1 MNKRIQN
8 KLLLILLMVA
18 LCTLTFAIAVNAQ
31 GIASDE
37 FGTAETLEGIPV
49 DLTDTASR
57 VVLKG
62 ADGLYRTFPSAYIY
76 FKTGS
81 GNWNWRGEA
90 KCDFSYINN
99 ALGLTEENAYTI
111 DSVIRIEVPD
121 DLKYIEGYSG
131 KVNLKEMYFS
141 PNAEMTD
148 LRPMGNGCGVEKI
161 TMPPKQTSYASY
173 MFHTCPNLKTVI
185 FYENENLKSLPTE
198 MFKACTSL
206 EEFVVPDSV
215 TSLGGSFFSGCSSLK
230 RVILSP
236 GITSIGTIFSY
247 LASLEYVNTENITSY
262 SAKAFQ
268 GCSSLDGIVLNE
280 AVTSIPID
288 FCHGCK
294 SLTSITI
301 PSNVTIINGYA
312 FNGCTKLTTV
322 INKSDKLTAI
332 YGNAF
337 ASCPITEFYF
347 PDGIK
352 ELGASSFIGAQFTSI
367 DLPNTITTLGT
378 AVFQNCS
385 KLTYIRL
392 PESLTEVPH
401 DFIKGTIGSKITIVV
416 PMGCTGIYSQF
427 SLQNSGINV
436 IIYTGSAKDA
446 FVASVQSKA
455 SGWVSKI
462 VYENHCDH
470 YYNSVHVN
478 DTNPCVINCDRCKAY
493 GVAKEN
499 PVHTEEIR
507 VTYVSFAKAG
517 EKVVGCG
524 NEGCSYGTS
533 YVLDPLFI
541 CQGYSASE
549 AGNGISLG
557 FKVNNEA
564 AYEYKT
570 LTGNAIKYGVF
581 AVSQSR
587 LGENV
592 IFDESGNVTEGVIC
606 AEIKATEFTAFDIK
620 VVGFSDENKSSLL
633 ALGAYVATTKDG
645 VTTYSYMQ
653 ESEPNE
659 GQKYHF
665 VSYNEIIG

>member
-1 MNKRIQN
+1 MKNQIKN
-8 KLLLILLMVA
+8 KLLLLFLMVT
-18 LCTLTFAIAVNAQ
+18 LCVFTLAIAVSAA
-31 GIASDE
+31 GVTSDE
-37 FGTAETLEGIPV
+37 FGTAEALEGIPV
-49 DLTDTASR
+49 DLTDTTSR

-62 ADGLYRTFPSAYIY
+62 ADGLFRTFPSSYIY

-99 ALGLTEENAYTI
+99 ALGLTEGNAYTI
-111 DSVIRIEVPD
+111 ESVIRIEVPN
-121 DLKYIEGYSG
+121 DLKYIEGYNG
-131 KVNLKEMYFS
+131 KANLKEMYFS
-141 PNAEMTD
+141 PNSEMTNM
-148 LRPMGNGCGVEKI
+148 RPMGNGCGIEKI

-173 MFHTCPNLKTVI
+173 LFHTAPNLKTVI

-206 EEFVVPDSV
+206 EEFTFPNSV
-215 TSLGGSFFSGCSSLK
+215 TSFGASFFSGCSSLK

-236 GITSIGTIFSY
+236 GITSIGTTFSY
-247 LASLEYVNTENITSY
+247 LPSLEYVNTENITSF

-280 AVTSIPID
+280 AVTSIPTD
-288 FCHGCK
+288 FCHGCT

-301 PSNVTIINGYA
+301 PSNVTIIYGYA
-312 FNGCTKLTTV
+312 FNGCTKLTTA

-401 DFIKGTIGSKITIVV
+401 DFIKGTTGSKITIVV
-416 PMGCTGIYSQF
+416 PMGCTGINSQY

-436 IIYTGSAKDA
+436 IIYTGSAEDA
-446 FVASVQSKA
+446 FVASVQAKA

-470 YYNSVHVN
+470 YYDGVHKDDV
-478 DTNPCVINCDRCKAY
+478 NPCVINCERCKTY

-499 PVHTEEIR
+499 AVHTEAIT
-507 VTYVSFAKAG
+507 VTYVSFMQNG
-517 EKVVGCG
+517 EKRIGCG
-524 NEGCSYGTS
+524 NDGCQFG
-533 YVLDPLFI
+533 VVEALDPLFI
-541 CQGYSASE
+541 CQGYSVSE
-549 AGNGISLG
+549 ISNGISLG
-557 FKVNNEA
+557 FYVNNAAIA
-564 AYEYKT
+564 AYTE
-570 LTGNAIKYGVF
+570 LTGNTVKYGVF
-581 AVSQSR
+581 AVSQAR
-587 LGENV
+587 LGSNN
-592 IFDESGNVTEGVIC
+592 IFDENGEANEFAIT
-606 AEIKATEFTAFDIK
+606 AEIKATEFSAFDIK
-620 VVGFSDENKSSLL
+620 VVGFTDGNKNSPL
-633 ALGAYVATTKDG
+633 ALGAYVALTENGK
-645 VTTYSYMQ
+645 TTYSYMQ
-653 ESEPNE
+653 EGTPNE
-659 GQKYHF
+659 GEKYHF
-665 VSYNEIIG
+665 VSFSQIIG